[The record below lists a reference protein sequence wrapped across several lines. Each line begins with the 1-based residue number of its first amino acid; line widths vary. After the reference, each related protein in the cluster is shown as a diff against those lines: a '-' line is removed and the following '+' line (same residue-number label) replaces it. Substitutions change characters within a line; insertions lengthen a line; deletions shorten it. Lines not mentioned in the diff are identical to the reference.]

1 MATEKDMNELNAPL
15 QSDYKEV
22 VRVLTL
28 KRMALL
34 SICSKQAP

>member
-22 VRVLTL
+22 VHDIEED
-28 KRMALL
+28 LL
-34 SICSKQAP
+34 SRLII